1 MANNFQRGDLCPVV
15 FQPVSGAAVTLN
27 VTSHNLDISSL
38 LHEVTHTGHAG
49 AGTARI
55 AGKPDASGSVTMDY
69 DADRT
74 PYALNLLNGTSGY
87 MLFYVTPTRP
97 IQVPI
102 IIEKVNY
109 KSAVGGKVE
118 FGCDVKMNVNIGSL
132 VYSAA

>member
-1 MANNFQRGDLCPVV
+1 MANNFQRGDLIPVT

-27 VTSHNLDISSL
+27 ITGHNLDISSL
-38 LHEVTHTGHAG
+38 LHEVTHTGHNG

-55 AGKPDASGSVTMDY
+55 AGKQDVSGTVTMDY
-69 DADRT
+69 DADRS
-74 PYALNLLNGTSGY
+74 PYSLNLTNGTSGF

-109 KSAVGGKVE
+109 KSAVAGKVE
-118 FGCDVKMNVNIGSL
+118 FGCDVKMNVNVGTL